1 MEVLNAKGTRD
12 YSGEE
17 AIIRERI
24 VKLLRSI
31 FEMYGFSPLDGP
43 ILERYETLSAK
54 YAGGAEILKETFR
67 LVDQG
72 KRDLGLR
79 YDLTVPLARF
89 LAMNPQTKLPFKRY
103 QIGKV
108 FRDGPV
114 SSNRIR
120 EFTQCDVDIVG
131 TSSLAAD
138 AEMLA
143 IAYEFLTKIGIKP
156 IIKINNRKVLNT
168 IIDDCG
174 IEKESRDFVIL
185 AIDKFDKI
193 EEKGV
198 KEELF
203 AKGIPPDK
211 IIKLFKLLKSDNLK
225 LSDEQGLIE
234 LKEVL
239 KFAGLFGVKNIKVD
253 YSLARGLAYYTGTV
267 FEVYAGDVKEAITAG
282 GRYDKMIGEFMGS
295 GSYPA
300 VGISFGLER
309 VSNLVLNSKN
319 PGVYT
324 ESKTVTTIY
333 IIPIGIFDEAVN
345 VLNELR
351 KAGINSDIDL
361 SNRGISKNLDYA
373 DKLKIPYVLF
383 IGKQELSKNKFKL
396 RDMRTG
402 KEELFSIKNLIKK
415 LTE

>member
-131 TSSLAAD
+131 TRSLAAD

-156 IIKINNRKVLNT
+156 IIKVNNRKVLNT

-324 ESKTVTTIY
+324 ESKTVTTVY

-361 SNRGISKNLDYA
+361 SNRGISRNLDYA

>member
-1 MEVLNAKGTRD
+1 MEILNAKGTKD

-24 VKLLRSI
+24 VELLKEI
-31 FEMYGFSPLDGP
+31 FELYGFSPLDNP

-156 IIKINNRKVLNT
+156 IIKVNNRKVLNT

-185 AIDKFDKI
+185 AIDKLDKI
-193 EEKGV
+193 EEKGI

-239 KFAGLFGVKNIKVD
+239 KFAGLFGVKNIKID

-267 FEVYAGDVKEAITAG
+267 FEVYANDVKEAITAG

-319 PGVYT
+319 SGIGT
-324 ESKTVTTIY
+324 ESKTVTKVY
-333 IIPIGIFDEAVN
+333 IIPIGIFDEAIS

-351 KAGINSDIDL
+351 KADIKSDIDL

-396 RDMRTG
+396 RNMRTG

-415 LTE
+415 LME